1 MDGDFPGPKGLRE
14 RVMRGFAE
22 KVFGRARSYVAQVR
36 SAPTPEHRPPGFVGA
51 APPLQG
57 SKMETRRQ
65 TERRTLYEDLR
76 AKVRGERLGLD
87 SVLAKDYEAVR
98 DERKPPAPA
107 NDQKRREPAPLRA
120 MLYEDLRAKVVGHGS
135 GHESL
140 LRHDFDR
147 ERE

>member
-22 KVFGRARSYVAQVR
+22 KVFGRARSYAAQVR
-36 SAPTPEHRPPGFVGA
+36 SAPAPEFRPPGFVGS

-57 SKMETRRQ
+57 MKMETRKE

-98 DERKPPAPA
+98 
-107 NDQKRREPAPLRA
+107 EPAPLRA
-120 MLYEDLRAKVVGHGS
+120 MLYEDLRAKVVGRGS

>member
-14 RVMRGFAE
+14 RVMRDFAE
-22 KVFGRARSYVAQVR
+22 KVFGRARAFGSRVQ
-36 SAPTPEHRPPGFVGA
+36 SAPTPELRPPGFLGS

-57 SKMETRRQ
+57 LKMETHKQ

-76 AKVRGERLGLD
+76 AKVRGERLGLE

-98 DERKPPAPA
+98 DDRKPPAPA

-120 MLYEDLRAKVVGHGS
+120 MLYEDLRAKVSGRGS